1 MKTKKQIIKLITT
14 AITAIPDVTYVY
26 GGETTM
32 MDKTLIA
39 LHYKVITADF
49 EGHFQVRGY
58 TAKPLFIYPLCYSK
72 RSALAQN
79 AEMLAKI
86 QQDMQHVSRLVTLQ
100 I

>member
-14 AITAIPDVTYVY
+14 TMAGLPEVTYVY
-26 GGETTM
+26 EGETTM
-32 MDKTLIA
+32 MDKTLMA

-72 RSALAQN
+72 RSSLAQN
-79 AEMLAKI
+79 PEMMAKI
-86 QQDMQHVSRLVTLQ
+86 QQDLQHVNRLVTLQ
-100 I
+100 L